1 MESFRRKTPEEL
13 LHSILK
19 IQTGRL
25 KIIIGAVSGSGKTYH
40 MLREG
45 QTLHSQGI
53 DVVVCAVSTM
63 RRPET
68 VEQLQGLEKIPSIH
82 WMNGAVE
89 KKDLNLEALAQRNP
103 EVVLV
108 DGLAHRNRPNAR
120 FPTRLEDIQYLLGR
134 GISVIATV
142 NVYELEGVTEL
153 AQRLTGI
160 EAEATVPA
168 DTLDLADEVRLIDV
182 SPETILKRM
191 DEGNLPNLNLKDPK
205 LLKRG
210 NIGKLR
216 ELALRLMAEDVN
228 ESLEKHREKQG
239 LVGPSGATERI
250 LVSAQY
256 HWNGS
261 IHIRRGQQIAKR
273 LGGDLKIVT
282 LVNPRKALSKEA
294 AQFKRSI
301 EKLANKI
308 DASFEQLPLPTR
320 RRLPGTLVRYATL
333 NNVTRIVLG
342 HSKQSMWQDF
352 WQGSIADGILRKTK
366 NVDVFFIADRADYDG
381 ERVLPTKS
389 TASHADSE
397 PYRRLS
403 PEEIERKIGRIKR
416 GKFKVYIGAAPG
428 VGKTYMMLREGNDL
442 LRKKIDA
449 VIGLLETHGRA
460 ETRAQVGELQTLPR
474 AKINYKGTEL
484 EEMDVPAILR
494 RNPEVVL
501 IDELAHTNVPGSN
514 NKKRYDDVLEVLEAG
529 ISVISTMNVQH
540 LESLNDAV
548 EQITGV
554 RVRETVPDN
563 ILRLA
568 DEVELIDVAPKALQ
582 QRLREGKVYAMDK
595 VAQAIGHFF
604 KMGNLIALREMALRE
619 IADDVD
625 ERLESWERNGS
636 LRGPWRRRE
645 SIFVCVTTSANAD
658 RLIRRGFRIAHR
670 LKADWHVMYVHVGQ
684 SISVETSKRIQA
696 LQDLTD
702 RLGGKYETQHCESNK
717 QLPEVILEKA
727 LQHHSTQMIVG
738 QSARGFWQSLLRK
751 PVVKSILR
759 HGRHMDVLVVADYD
773 PNIRMEDD

>member
-13 LHSILK
+13 LYSIFK
-19 IQTGRL
+19 IQNGRL
-25 KIIIGAVSGSGKTYH
+25 KVYIGAVSGSGKTYH

-45 QTLHSQGI
+45 HALKNQGI
-53 DVVVCAVSTM
+53 DVVACAVSTM

-82 WMNGAVE
+82 WMKGAVE
-89 KKDLNLEALAQRNP
+89 KKDLNLDELLKRNP

-108 DGLAHRNRPNAR
+108 DGLAHRNRPEAR
-120 FPTRLEDIQYLLGR
+120 FATRLEDIQYLLGR

-153 AQRLTGI
+153 AQKLTGI

-168 DTLDLADEVRLIDV
+168 DTLELADEVRLIDV
-182 SPETILKRM
+182 SPETVLKRM
-191 DEGNLPNLNLKDPK
+191 DEGNLLNLNLKDPG

-216 ELALRLMAEDVN
+216 ELALRLMAEGVN
-228 ESLEKHREKQG
+228 ESLEKYREKEG
-239 LVGPSGATERI
+239 LVGPSGVAERI

-273 LGGDLKIVT
+273 LGGDLRIVT
-282 LVNPRKALSKEA
+282 LVNPRKPLSKES

-301 EKLANKI
+301 EKLADKI
-308 DASFEQLPLPTR
+308 GAEFEELPAPSR
-320 RRLPGTLVRYATL
+320 RRLPAALVRYATL

-342 HSKQSMWQDF
+342 HSKQSFWQDF
-352 WQGSIADGILRKTK
+352 WKGSIAAGILKKTK
-366 NVDVFFIADRADYDG
+366 NVDVYFVADRADYEG

-389 TASHADSE
+389 SASLPVSD

-403 PEEIERKIGRIKR
+403 SEEIEQKIERIKR

-442 LRKKIDA
+442 LRKKIDVA
-449 VIGLLETHGRA
+449 IGLLETHGRE
-460 ETRAQVGELQTLPR
+460 ETRAQVGNLPTVPR
-474 AKINYKGTEL
+474 SKFNYKGAEL

-501 IDELAHTNVPGSN
+501 IDELAHTNVPGSK

-529 ISVISTMNVQH
+529 ISVISTLNVQH

-568 DEVELIDVAPKALQ
+568 DEVELIDVAPNALQ
-582 QRLREGKVYAMDK
+582 QRMREGKVYAMDK
-595 VAQAIGHFF
+595 VTQALGNFF
-604 KMGNLIALREMALRE
+604 KTGNLIALRELALRE

-625 ERLESWERNGS
+625 ERLESWERSGS
-636 LRGPWRRRE
+636 LRGPWRRE
-645 SIFVCVTTSANAD
+645 SIFVCVTTSSNAD
-658 RLIRRGFRIAHR
+658 RLIRRGFRIAYR
-670 LKADWHVMYVHVGQ
+670 LKAEWHVMYVHVGRE
-684 SISVETSKRIQA
+684 INEEAGKRIQA
-696 LQDLTD
+696 LQDLTG
-702 RLGGKYETQHCESNK
+702 RLGGKYETQHAESFK
-717 QLPEVILEKA
+717 QLSDVILAKA
-727 LQHHSTQMIVG
+727 AEYHSTQMIVG
-738 QSARGFWQSLLRK
+738 QSARGFWQSLRRK
-751 PVVKSILR
+751 SVVKTILR

-773 PNIRMEDD
+773 PHIRIDND